1 MVDPHLYFYG
11 FEPNS
16 IFVTPNTHRGMIT
29 KSEISNLK
37 FKMPIEKFSLP
48 IFIREFITR
57 QGI

>member
-1 MVDPHLYFYG
+1 MVDPYLHFYG
-11 FEPNS
+11 FEPDS
-16 IFVTPNTHRGMIT
+16 LLVTPNTHRGMIT
-29 KSEISNLK
+29 KSEISDLK